1 MASFSRVDS
10 RALLS
15 VLSAVPPMLVVKD
28 LMPARPS
35 LELHNI
41 DRLHPGA
48 IAGDRARVN
57 ALNGHAFRKEVEL
70 AQDELKSAELMSAK
84 LGRTGS

>member
-1 MASFSRVDS
+1 MTSFSRVYR
-10 RALLS
+10 RALRS
-15 VLSAVPPMLVVKD
+15 VFSAIPPMLVVKD

-70 AQDELKSAELMSAK
+70 THAVDI
-84 LGRTGS
+84 G